1 MIGGDGGGKDGN
13 RVVVGGGDSGSDRG
27 IVVAT
32 VV

>member
-13 RVVVGGGDSGSDRG
+13 CVVGGGGDSGSDRG
-27 IVVAT
+27 VVVAT